1 MPTIVSKDI
10 KPDGTG
16 DYLTIN
22 AFLAGEE
29 RDLTGW
35 DHVAKGVIYSGGN
48 VLSGYAAV
56 PGGFVTD
63 ATRYIW
69 LIAAAGHEH
78 NGYWDTSKAYGLV
91 ASGQAYCIVSGR
103 TIHIENMQIQ
113 STDVLGTIM
122 CGGFGGLTLRR
133 CIVRSLGVNAV
144 AVLLPSW
151 GASATNVI
159 ENCVLIADGTGE
171 TKPIDVASE
180 RGGYSVT
187 VNNCVL
193 VSRTASIP
201 YIAIGILAAYAGDVV
216 TSQNN
221 YIFCES
227 IAGSTC
233 YYSGGG
239 TINKGANDAT
249 FNAEVT
255 TPALRNI
262 AYSAANFLD
271 VTPGSENL
279 HLTTGSA
286 LRGVGENLSAT
297 FTDDIDGDT
306 RPSLPAPWAIGA
318 DEPSNVY
325 DADFSDGSVGG
336 DTTTSSMLYS
346 GDVVEGAEGADS
358 APLPL
363 GQLLADMVDQGIVS
377 DPVLPAGD
385 YFGLVVEGISFAE
398 QGSEDSYVPGDW
410 VDGGIFGDFF
420 SAPPSGRI
428 YLRPFRAYPTMVKV
442 GQKPTMTVT
451 VGSPETRATV

>member
-1 MPTIVSKDI
+1 MPTIIPKDI

-16 DYLTIN
+16 DYLTLN
-22 AFLAGEE
+22 SWDAAEAA
-29 RDLTGW
+29 DLVSL
-35 DHVAKGVIYSGGN
+35 DQIRKAVVYSGGN
-48 VLSGYAAV
+48 ALSGALVMWA
-56 PGGFVTD
+56 GWTCD
-63 ATRYIW
+63 ATRYPW
-69 LIAAAGHEH
+69 IAAADGHAH
-78 NGYWDTSKAYGLV
+78 VGYWDTSKAYALT
-91 ASGQAYCIVSGR
+91 ASGAPYCVGITKGA
-103 TIHIENMQIQ
+103 HIDGMQIQ
-113 STDVLGTIM
+113 STDLQGTIIS
-122 CGGFGGLTLRR
+122 GGLSPLVMRR
-133 CIVRSLGVNAV
+133 CIIRSFGNNATCVMMPNWWGVC
-144 AVLLPSW
+144 S
-151 GASATNVI
+151 GNVF
-159 ENCVLIADGTGE
+159 ENCILIAEAANGT
-171 TKPIDVASE
+171 P
-180 RGGYSVT
+180 RGIW
-187 VNNCVL
+187 VNGALEATARNCTIYISRNDAGSGAYVL
-193 VSRTASIP
+193 SAE
-201 YIAIGILAAYAGDVV
+201 AGGVL

-221 YIFCES
+221 YLAIGGNA
-227 IAGSTC
+227 INVAC
-233 YYSGGG
+233 YYASGG

-249 FNAEVT
+249 FNAEAT

-286 LRGVGENLSAT
+286 LRGVGANLSAT
-297 FTDDIDGDT
+297 FTDDIDGET

-385 YFGLVVEGISFAE
+385 YSGLVVDGISFVE
-398 QGSEDSYVPGDW
+398 QGSEDSYTPGNW

-420 SAPPSGRI
+420 SAPTSGHVYVHSFKI
-428 YLRPFRAYPTMVKV
+428 YPTMTKV
-442 GQKPTMTVT
+442 WARPVMTVT
-451 VGSPETRATV
+451 VGRPETRVTV